1 MKQTPSRIE
10 LLVLLLALNMVSP
23 LVTLLVYFL
32 ARALLPAAVSD
43 YAAAVPAFL
52 FGFAASA
59 RVIKELL
66 KYMLSFMD
74 G

>member
-1 MKQTPSRIE
+1 MKQAPSRIE
-10 LLVLLLALNMVSP
+10 LLLLLLTLNMVSP

-32 ARALLPAAVSD
+32 ARALLPAVVSD

-52 FGFAASA
+52 FGFSASA

-66 KYMLSFMD
+66 KYVQSFVD
-74 G
+74 D